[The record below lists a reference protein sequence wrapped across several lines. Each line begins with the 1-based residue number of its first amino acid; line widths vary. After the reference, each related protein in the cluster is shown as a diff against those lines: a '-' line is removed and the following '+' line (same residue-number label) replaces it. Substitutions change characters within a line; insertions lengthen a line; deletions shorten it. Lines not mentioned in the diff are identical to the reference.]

1 MILPVLAYGS
11 PVLRKPAEDIDG
23 NYNGLKEIIDNMF
36 ETMYKAEGIGLSGP
50 QVGYSIK
57 LIVIDALPL
66 EKEDKTL
73 KNFKKVIINPQI
85 IEDAGEDWLYNEGC
99 LSIPTIREDVKRK
112 TRILLQYYDENFKFH
127 KKYFEGIKARI
138 ILHEYDH
145 LGGILFTDRI
155 LPLKK
160 RLLKGKLQAISK
172 GKVDVKYKMSFP
184 DKRKK

>member
-11 PVLRKPAEDIDG
+11 PVLRKPSEDIDG
-23 NYNGLKEIIDNMF
+23 NYNGLKEMIDNMF

-57 LIVIDALPL
+57 LFVIDASPL
-66 EKEDKTL
+66 EKDDETL
-73 KNFKKVIINPQI
+73 KDFKKVFINAQI
-85 IEDAGEDWLYNEGC
+85 IEQAGEDWLYNEGC

-127 KKYFEGIKARI
+127 KIYFEGIKARI

-155 LPLKK
+155 LPLKNK
-160 RLLKGKLQAISK
+160 LLKGKLQAISK